1 MSWVAVG
8 SAAATAA
15 ISWGANKLTSGGG
28 GSGGNS
34 GSAPLQN
41 FKPTSF
47 NAGGLS
53 SSMSGD
59 TLNITPT
66 AQRLGIVGGLQNT
79 FGELASELGGQ
90 RARVAPGISE
100 LRAQRLGEVENARQ
114 QSIGNLRENLQ
125 RRRVLGSSFGADALT
140 RAESEFAGQKDRVA
154 AESFLQEFEMT
165 NQLIG
170 QQFAAKRGQF
180 QTGLDDLN
188 FQADLA
194 AKLSSGATNAMA
206 GNAKALAEL
215 NAKEAAGQ
223 GQFMGQLIQ
232 PVAAAGGKAIAGS
245 AGSWF
250 NGGGSSWTPSDT
262 TMNASLFPGY
272 GTG

>member
-66 AQRLGIVGGLQNT
+66 AQRLGLVGGLQDT
-79 FGELASELGGQ
+79 FGGLAAELGGQ
-90 RARVAPGISE
+90 RARVAPGVSD
-100 LRAQRLGEVENARQ
+100 LRAARLGEVESARQ

-125 RRRVLGSSFGADALT
+125 RRRVLGSSFGQDALT

-154 AESFLQEFEMT
+154 AESFMQEFEMT
-165 NQLIG
+165 NQLIN
-170 QQFAAKRGQF
+170 QQFAAQRQQF
-180 QTGLDDLN
+180 QVALDDLN
-188 FQADLA
+188 LQADLA
-194 AKLSSGATNAMA
+194 AKLSGVATKTMGDNAQFLSA
-206 GNAKALAEL
+206 L

-223 GQFMGQLIQ
+223 GKFFGDLIQ
-232 PVAAAGGKAIAGS
+232 PVASAGGKAIGGS

-250 NGGGSSWTPSDT
+250 SGGGSSWSPSDST
-262 TMNASLFPGY
+262 INAATFPGY